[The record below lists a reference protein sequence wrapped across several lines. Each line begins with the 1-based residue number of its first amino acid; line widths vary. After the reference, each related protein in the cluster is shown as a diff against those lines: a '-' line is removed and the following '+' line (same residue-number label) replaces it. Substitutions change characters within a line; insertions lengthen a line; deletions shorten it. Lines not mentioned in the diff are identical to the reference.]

1 MPKRI
6 CVTLLFTVAIAIVML
21 SAASFVKADAPAGVP
36 VIPLGPMECITGP
49 GGYFKVTAVPIQDE
63 FPFVAPCPTDPLK
76 ECSEYKYTV
85 AALLGKNTDHTVIM
99 VSADQ
104 YLVSTAPSSSVP
116 DVLGDPDSTT
126 KIGLNLVHEYPVR
139 FNENASTYD
148 FSLLIE
154 GPSTP
159 EPTTVFVS
167 SGNKINEKC
176 SIAGAGDPGNPYEF
190 QTDSQEATGAGG
202 QIDVVLKFVN
212 NKLVKVIPQCE
223 VGTEGCYT
231 GTLTHIKDSD
241 GVSKPV
247 QHLEATITFGDNTT
261 TCWPLSP
268 PFCVC
273 TRRPCP

>member
-1 MPKRI
+1 
-6 CVTLLFTVAIAIVML
+6 
-21 SAASFVKADAPAGVP
+21 
-36 VIPLGPMECITGP
+36 
-49 GGYFKVTAVPIQDE
+49 
-63 FPFVAPCPTDPLK
+63 
-76 ECSEYKYTV
+76 
-85 AALLGKNTDHTVIM
+85 
-99 VSADQ
+99 
-104 YLVSTAPSSSVP
+104 
-116 DVLGDPDSTT
+116 
-126 KIGLNLVHEYPVR
+126 
-139 FNENASTYD
+139 
-148 FSLLIE
+148 
-154 GPSTP
+154 
-159 EPTTVFVS
+159 VS